1 MRLAAAQFCLQR
13 RSCTNRYP
21 AASGYIVHLKGEE
34 FVINHAFAKAYPAYP
49 SLIGF
54 FLVHILWEKKKQLIF
69 GDVCPHG
76 RFHDEIHESPRILPP
91 IPIDRR

>member
-13 RSCTNRYP
+13 RDIS
-21 AASGYIVHLKGEE
+21 YIVHLKGEE

-49 SLIGF
+49 SLTGV
-54 FLVHILWEKKKQLIF
+54 FLVHILWKKKQLIF
-69 GDVCPHG
+69 GDVCSHG